1 MHIIQTVREMQR
13 WSEDQRLERKTVAFV
28 PTMGFLHEGHLSLV
42 REAKNRGDVVV
53 VSIFVNPMQFNQSSD
68 FDKYPRNEVQDERA
82 LKELGTDVLF
92 MPPPAEIYPDGY
104 QSAVEVEKV
113 SQPLCGAFRPG
124 HFRGVTTVVAKLFNM
139 VKPHCALF
147 GEKDFQQCV
156 VIKRM
161 VQDLN
166 FDIDIV
172 ALPTVR
178 EDDGLAMS
186 SRNARLSAAERETS
200 LCVSR
205 ALGAAQ
211 ELVSGGQT
219 SAAVILQTVQQIL
232 TQNAEV
238 RVEYASLC
246 HPETLEEVEQLSG
259 PTLLAIAVWV
269 GEVRLID
276 NCVLH

>member
-1 MHIIQTVREMQR
+1 MQIIQTVREMQR

-53 VSIFVNPMQFNQSSD
+53 VSIFVNPMQFNQASD
-68 FDKYPRNEVQDERA
+68 FDKYPRDEEQDESA
-82 LKELGTDVLF
+82 LKALGTDVLF

-161 VQDLN
+161 VRDLN

-172 ALPTVR
+172 TLPTVR

-205 ALGAAQ
+205 ALKTAQ
-211 ELVSGGQT
+211 ELVSGGQS
-219 SAAVILQTVQQIL
+219 SAAVILRTVQQIL

-246 HPETLEEVEQLSG
+246 HPERLEEVERITG

-269 GEVRLID
+269 GDVRLID
-276 NCVLH
+276 NCVLQ

>member
-1 MHIIQTVREMQR
+1 MQH
-13 WSEDQRLERKTVAFV
+13 WSEGQRLERKTVAFV
-28 PTMGFLHEGHLSLV
+28 PTMGFLHAGHLSLV

-53 VSIFVNPMQFNQSSD
+53 VSIFVNPMQFNQASD
-68 FDKYPRNEVQDERA
+68 FDKYPRNEAQDER
-82 LKELGTDVLF
+82 LLRELGTDVLF

-104 QSAVEVEKV
+104 QTAVEVEKV
-113 SQPLCGAFRPG
+113 SQPLCGVFRPG

-139 VKPHCALF
+139 VKPHYALF

-172 ALPTVR
+172 TLPTVR
-178 EDDGLAMS
+178 EDDGLALS
-186 SRNARLSAAERETS
+186 SRNARLSTIERETS

-205 ALGAAQ
+205 ALKTAQ
-211 ELVSGGQT
+211 ESVSCGQCS
-219 SAAVILQTVQQIL
+219 SAAILQAVRQVL

-246 HPETLEEVEQLSG
+246 HPETLEEVEQVSG

-269 GEVRLID
+269 GAVRLID
-276 NCVLH
+276 NRVLH

>member
-1 MHIIQTVREMQR
+1 MQIIRTVREMQR
-13 WSEDQRLERKTVAFV
+13 WSEDRRLERKTVAFV

-68 FDKYPRNEVQDERA
+68 FDKYPRNEAQDERA

-161 VQDLN
+161 VRDLN

-172 ALPTVR
+172 TLPTVR

-205 ALGAAQ
+205 ALTTAQ
-211 ELVSGGQT
+211 ELVSGGQF
-219 SAAVILQTVQQIL
+219 SSAVILQAVQQVL

-246 HPETLEEVEQLSG
+246 HPETLEEVEQIAG

-269 GEVRLID
+269 GDVRLID